1 MRDLPIRKIPGVG
14 RVSERLLDSIGVKV
28 RCVSHHRS
36 FAIRSFCPFDAFL
49 DMRRHLQMPW
59 SVIVTGQTIWLAL
72 NASSTLGHRIQ
83 RRPAMGAGRKEKH
96 RISEV
101 SGH

>member
-1 MRDLPIRKIPGVG
+1 MRDLPIRKIPGIG

-28 RCVSHHRS
+28 RYASHYRI
-36 FAIRSFCPFDAFL
+36 FVIRSSCPFGAFS

-59 SVIVTGQTIWLAL
+59 GVIVTGQTIWLAL
-72 NASSTLGHRIQ
+72 NAPNTLGHRIL
-83 RRPAMGAGRKEKH
+83 RRPAVGAGRKEKH
-96 RISEV
+96 WIREV